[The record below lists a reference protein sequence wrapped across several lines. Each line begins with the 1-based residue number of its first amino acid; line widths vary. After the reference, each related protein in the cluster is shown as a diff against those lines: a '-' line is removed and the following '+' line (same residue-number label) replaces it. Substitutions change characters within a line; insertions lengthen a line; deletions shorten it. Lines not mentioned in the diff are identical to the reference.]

1 METTIGG
8 KSVFEQADV
17 LLFMETWEA
26 QGNGLPTIGGFEC
39 IGSIFNAKVGGKG
52 RGYGG
57 IAAYV
62 RIHLQSMASIEHKDS
77 NNQFLVLKLQTKG
90 TPSFIFATYFAPL
103 NMPIYKRGIVDASNP
118 FASLSESV
126 HALKSQGDVWL
137 VGDFNARILNE
148 QFSSLEE
155 LGAPTWSSKEVLDT
169 KWLRSSLD
177 EKTNQMAPYFLQFGA
192 TCGLRIVNGISRFP
206 LSSDFTFVSQQGCST
221 IDYLLATVESAS
233 KLVEFKI
240 LELQPE
246 SCHRPLVFHLH
257 LFVPYRSRQAKK
269 SQGQRLI
276 LDSSKMDL
284 FRLEVE
290 SLLSTKSNMLDL
302 VEVVAKASTRVFS
315 TRLCSKHKQGKE
327 WYDKECIEARKKAI
341 AQEGDHK
348 LLALRRYST
357 LTKQKKRRFLRQH
370 QQVLCKEFEEC
381 PQLFWK
387 RLQARKG
394 GSCLAQDA
402 LVSYVESLYYFPD
415 AQAMPLEVGD
425 AIQFSEKEISSQ
437 LSRMQNGKAID
448 IHGLSLEL
456 LQWGGS
462 RLLSSLTSGLNQAL
476 VQAIPKD
483 WMTRRLVP
491 IHKEGDKEEASNYR
505 TIMVASIFAKVLG
518 GLLES
523 NLSKWAEAHKKR
535 ALSQAGFRAH
545 YNTLDHVLCLRVL
558 GEQAKRLHKPLY
570 CCFVDFS
577 KAFDKVSRYKLWER
591 MVALGVPLELRV
603 AIAKLY
609 EKVIIRFSS
618 TNEVEVLSTLGV
630 IQGCPLSPTLF
641 GLFIDQLHEV
651 LATVGGKGA
660 QLGNMSLQ
668 LLIFA
673 DDVVLVAED
682 PQALQQHLVALE
694 EFCSF
699 SGMKVNLKK
708 TQCFAVGTRQAP
720 YLLFEGEKIEVVDS
734 YKYLGV
740 NMSSNWSWATC
751 VKVRVANGFKAFYS
765 MINKCKLA
773 GLATWKLKKKLF
785 VSLVRPVL
793 LYGVQVWGPGTSKS
807 NWPKIEAIQKLF
819 LEMELG
825 VKSQTPYTLTLA
837 EVGLLPLEVEALFIT
852 LRYVMYIRKLDDSR
866 LPKQAYYLSCAT
878 GWYAD
883 VIRWAQA
890 WGLQEHEWRGDS
902 KALRKILEARAI
914 KHLWSDPSPRLQYYK
929 RDANAM
935 QAYGEQEYLR
945 ASISLKVRQ
954 SIARYRLSSHHLAVE
969 EGRWKQ
975 IERKDRI
982 CTICNCGSIENEYHV
997 FIACRAYHH
1006 IRVEHQILVN
1016 DLHDLFKMPPKQL
1029 GYFILAIDRRR
1040 SEILAIDSQSPLV

>member
-1 METTIGG
+1 MAWNVSGLSLEATIGG
-8 KSVFEQADV
+8 KSVFEQADI

-26 QGNGLPTIGGFEC
+26 QGNALPSIEGFEC
-39 IGSIFNAKVGGKG
+39 IGSIFNIKKGAKG

-62 RIHLQSMASIEHKDS
+62 RIHLQNMASIEHKDPS
-77 NNQFLVLKLQTKG
+77 NKFLVLRLQTRG

-103 NMPIYKRGIVDASNP
+103 NMPIYQRGIVDASNP
-118 FASLSESV
+118 FASLSASI
-126 HALKSQGDVWL
+126 HAFKSQGEVWI

-148 QFSSLEE
+148 QFDTLEE
-155 LGAPTWSSKEVLDT
+155 LGAPTWSSKDVIDSR
-169 KWLRSSLD
+169 WLRHSID
-177 EKTNQMAPYFLQFGA
+177 EKTNQMTPYFLQFGA
-192 TCGLRIVNGISRFP
+192 TCGLRVINGISRFP
-206 LSSDFTFVSQQGCST
+206 LSFGFTFEAKQGSST
-221 IDYLLATVESAS
+221 IDYLLATPESAT
-233 KLVEFKI
+233 KLVQFKI

-246 SCHRPLVFHLH
+246 SSHRPLLFHLY
-257 LFVPYRSRQAKK
+257 LSTPSRSRRGGR
-269 SQGQRLI
+269 SQGQRLD
-276 LDSSKMDL
+276 LDSSKIDL
-284 FRLEVE
+284 FTLEVE
-290 SLLSTKSNMLDL
+290 SLLSTNSNMLDL
-302 VEVVAKASTRVFS
+302 VETIATASTKVFS
-315 TRLCSKHKQGKE
+315 SGLCSKHKQGKA
-327 WYDKECIEARKKAI
+327 WYDEECIEARKKAM
-341 AQEGDHK
+341 AQEGDKK
-348 LLALRRYST
+348 LLAFRMYST
-357 LTKQKKRRFLRQH
+357 LTKQKKRRFMRQH

-415 AQAMPLEVGD
+415 AQCMPLEVGD
-425 AIQFSEKEISSQ
+425 AIQFSENDIHSQ
-437 LSRMQNGKAID
+437 LSRMQKGKAMD

-462 RLLSSLTSGLNQAL
+462 KLLSSLTSGLNQAL
-476 VQAIPKD
+476 VEAIPKD

-535 ALSQAGFRAH
+535 APSQAGFRAH

-673 DDVVLVAED
+673 DDVVLVAKD
-682 PQALQQHLVALE
+682 PQALQQHLLALE
-694 EFCSF
+694 EFCSY

-708 TQCFAVGTRQAP
+708 TKCFAVGTRQAP
-720 YLLFEGEKIEVVDS
+720 HLLFEGEKIEVVDS

-765 MINKCKLA
+765 MMNKCKLA
-773 GLATWKLKKKLF
+773 GLATWKLKK
-785 VSLVRPVL
+785 
-793 LYGVQVWGPGTSKS
+793 
-807 NWPKIEAIQKLF
+807 
-819 LEMELG
+819 
-825 VKSQTPYTLTLA
+825 
-837 EVGLLPLEVEALFIT
+837 
-852 LRYVMYIRKLDDSR
+852 
-866 LPKQAYYLSCAT
+866 
-878 GWYAD
+878 
-883 VIRWAQA
+883 
-890 WGLQEHEWRGDS
+890 
-902 KALRKILEARAI
+902 
-914 KHLWSDPSPRLQYYK
+914 
-929 RDANAM
+929 
-935 QAYGEQEYLR
+935 
-945 ASISLKVRQ
+945 
-954 SIARYRLSSHHLAVE
+954 
-969 EGRWKQ
+969 
-975 IERKDRI
+975 
-982 CTICNCGSIENEYHV
+982 
-997 FIACRAYHH
+997 
-1006 IRVEHQILVN
+1006 
-1016 DLHDLFKMPPKQL
+1016 
-1029 GYFILAIDRRR
+1029 
-1040 SEILAIDSQSPLV
+1040 